1 VYTTRIL
8 ISSVCIL
15 ITRLTPLATAQ
26 ATAVAPSRQ
35 HPPGCWP
42 QEYSIQRDDNAGILT
57 LSTPYYTVQHNLKR
71 GGVISKIG
79 YTHGRLD
86 NLLAEPIATSVQDE
100 NDTVLRDIGDYD
112 PRVAYA
118 KNGNNATVTV
128 ECNLVDNDNRD
139 SGAMVKTIYEYRWGY
154 IKIHKEFYFPADSV
168 RIKNLSVLSTLLDPS
183 LSDYGYREGTTE
195 EEGAEPFGFG
205 ICQWKKLKDGAPPE
219 QSLKTPYVPRYL
231 VFANHGIEGIEWFVS
246 SDLSQWNLQ
255 LAGQR
260 GRGLCK
266 IGAGRDPAGIS
277 VSICPLNTLQGAV
290 VLKGVYR
297 FDYYIGMPILE
308 GHANRPWLHS
318 SFNRNKGN
326 WVSEETVKGWFESGI
341 RTVHCHND
349 GDYYEDGLFWRDGS
363 YPPYPPEDM
372 KKFDKVIEA
381 CHRYGIRV
389 ATYFSNKEL
398 HSSTEEFQQHG
409 QNWARKDNKENIS
422 HTYFRAGSE
431 FGVQMCLKS
440 GWLEFLK
447 FSVDRVLK
455 NHELDGVYYDWNAA
469 LLCSNPAHVL
479 ERDSS
484 TSADDTAGGLTSS
497 LACHWDM
504 DELIELMEWTR
515 QRVGPNGLV
524 IVHNTRVPM
533 FVVENFAN
541 YVVGMEWGYKK
552 WTDSAAKLQELP
564 LEWDFVGARAR
575 GVIGYGIIDQS
586 APRRLHKLLAL
597 EALLTG
603 VAPWPASPEAIE
615 LHAILKPLG
624 DIEQYR
630 FEDWR
635 NNAVTLG
642 NEDCASAIYSSSRE
656 AYILLGNFDVEPKK
670 VFFRVNPRKL
680 PCPLSSIS
688 SCQVV
693 STDKSVDI
701 DLEKLTGDGD
711 EISLPPD
718 GAVLVHIR

>member
-1 VYTTRIL
+1 
-8 ISSVCIL
+8 VCIL
-15 ITRLTPLATAQ
+15 ITRFAPPATAQ
-26 ATAVAPSRQ
+26 ASAVAPSQQ

-42 QEYSIQRDDNAGILT
+42 QEYSIQRDDKSGILT
-57 LSTPYYTVQHNLKR
+57 LSTPYYTVQHNLRK
-71 GGVISKIG
+71 GGAISKIG

-86 NLLAEPIATSVQDE
+86 NLLVEPITTSVQDE
-100 NDTVLRDIGDYD
+100 NDMLLIDIADRD

-118 KNGNNATVTV
+118 KNGNTATVTID
-128 ECNLVDNDNRD
+128 CNLVDNDNQV
-139 SGAMVKTIYEYRWGY
+139 SGAMVKTRYEYRWGY
-154 IKIHKEFYFPADSV
+154 IKIHKEFYFPGNSV
-168 RIKNLSVLSTLLDPS
+168 RVKNLSILSTVLDSS

-195 EEGAEPFGFG
+195 EEGAEPFTFG
-205 ICQWKKLKDGAPPE
+205 ICQWRNLKDGAP
-219 QSLKTPYVPRYL
+219 SDRYLKTPYVPRYL

-246 SDLSQWNLQ
+246 SDLSQWDLQ

-260 GRGLCK
+260 GKGLCN
-266 IGAGRDPAGIS
+266 IDTSADPAGIS
-277 VSICPLNTLQGAV
+277 VSICPLNVPQEAAT
-290 VLKGVYR
+290 LKGVFK

-308 GHANRPWLHS
+308 KHANRPWLHS

-326 WVSEETVKGWFESGI
+326 WVSEETVKQWAQSGI

-349 GDYYEDGLFWRDGS
+349 GDYYGDGLFWRDGS

-372 KKFDKVIEA
+372 KKYDRVIEA

-409 QNWARKDNKENIS
+409 QDWARKDNKENIS

-455 NHELDGVYYDWNAA
+455 NHALDGVYYDWNAA
-469 LLCSNPAHVL
+469 LLCSNPSHVAKG
-479 ERDSS
+479 SS
-484 TSADDTAGGLTSS
+484 TSADNSAGSPAPS
-497 LACHWDM
+497 FACHWDM

-552 WTDSAAKLQELP
+552 WTDSAPKLEELP
-564 LEWDFVGARAR
+564 LEWDFAGARSR
-575 GVIGYGIIDQS
+575 GVIGYGIIDQN

-615 LHAILKPLG
+615 LYKILEPLG
-624 DIEQYR
+624 DVEQYG

-635 NNAVTLG
+635 NKAVTLG
-642 NEDCASAIYSSSRE
+642 GEGCASAIYSSSRE
-656 AYILLGNFDVEPKK
+656 AHILVGNFAAEPKK
-670 VFFRVNPRKL
+670 VLLRINPQKL
-680 PCPLSSIS
+680 PYPLSSIS

-693 STDKSVDI
+693 SADKSVDL
-701 DLEKLTGDGD
+701 DAGRLTSDGED
-711 EISLPPD
+711 IGVPPD
-718 GAVLVHIR
+718 SAVVVHIK

>member
-1 VYTTRIL
+1 MCTTRRL
-8 ISSVCIL
+8 ICNVCIL
-15 ITRLTPLATAQ
+15 ITCLSPLATAQ
-26 ATAVAPSRQ
+26 AVSSSQAHR
-35 HPPGCWP
+35 PGCWP
-42 QEYSIQRDDNAGILT
+42 QEYSIQRDDSAGILT
-57 LSTPYYTVQHNLKR
+57 LSTPYYTVQHDLKK
-71 GGVISKIG
+71 GGAISKIG

-86 NLLAEPIATSVQDE
+86 NLLVEPMTTSVRDE
-100 NDTVLRDIGDYD
+100 NGTILRDIGDHD
-112 PRVAYA
+112 PRVGYA
-118 KNGNNATVTV
+118 KNGNTVTV
-128 ECNLVDNDNRD
+128 TVDCNLVDNNGV
-139 SGAMVKTIYEYRWGY
+139 SGATVRTIYEYRWGY
-154 IKIHKEFYFPADSV
+154 IKIRKEFYFPAGSV
-168 RIKNLSVLSTLLDPS
+168 RIKNLNVLSTVLDPS

-195 EEGAEPFGFG
+195 EEGAAPFGFG
-205 ICQWKKLKDGAPPE
+205 ICQWKNLRDGASPD
-219 QSLKTPYVPRYL
+219 QSFKTPSVPRYL
-231 VFANHGIEGIEWFVS
+231 VFANQGIEGIEWFVS
-246 SDLSQWNLQ
+246 SDLSQWDLQ

-260 GRGLCK
+260 GKGLCK
-266 IGAGRDPAGIS
+266 VDTSADSAGIS
-277 VSICPLNTLQGAV
+277 VSICPLDVSEGSVAPKRV
-290 VLKGVYR
+290 CR
-297 FDYYIGMPILE
+297 FDYYIGMPVLE

-318 SFNRNKGN
+318 TFNRNQGN

-372 KKFDKVIEA
+372 KRYDKVIEA
-381 CHRYGIRV
+381 CHRHGIRV

-409 QNWARKDNKENIS
+409 QEWARKDSKGNVN
-422 HTYFRAGSE
+422 HNYFRAGSE

-440 GWLEFLK
+440 GWLEFFK
-447 FSVDRVLK
+447 SSVDMVLR

-469 LLCSNPAHVL
+469 LLCSNPAHVV
-479 ERDSS
+479 ERGSGA
-484 TSADDTAGGLTSS
+484 SADNAGAGLPPS

-533 FVVENFAN
+533 FVIENFAN

-552 WTDSAAKLQELP
+552 WTDSATKLEELP
-564 LEWDFVGARAR
+564 LEWDFVGARSR
-575 GVIGYGIIDQS
+575 GVIGYGIIDQN
-586 APRRLHKLLAL
+586 APRRLHKLLAI
-597 EALLTG
+597 EALFTG

-615 LHAILKPLG
+615 LYKILEPLG
-624 DIEQYR
+624 DIEQYK

-635 NNAVTLG
+635 NKAVTLDSG
-642 NEDCASAIYSSSRE
+642 DCASAVYSSSGQ

-670 VFFRVNPRKL
+670 VLFRINPRKL
-680 PCPLSSIS
+680 PCPLSSVT

-693 STDKSVDI
+693 NAYRSLGL
-701 DLEKLTGDGD
+701 DLEKLTGGGE
-711 EISLPPD
+711 EIGLPPD

>member
-1 VYTTRIL
+1 MYTTRIL

-15 ITRLTPLATAQ
+15 VTRLTPLATAQ
-26 ATAVAPSRQ
+26 VAAVAPSQQ

-86 NLLAEPIATSVQDE
+86 NLLVEPITTSVRGE
-100 NDTVLRDIGDYD
+100 NDTILRDIADRD

-118 KNGNNATVTV
+118 KNGNTVTVTV

-139 SGAMVKTIYEYRWGY
+139 SGATIRTIYDYRWGY
-154 IKIHKEFYFPADSV
+154 IKIHKEFYFPVNSG
-168 RIKNLSVLSTLLDPS
+168 RIKNLSVLSTVLDRG

-195 EEGAEPFGFG
+195 QEGAAPFTFG
-205 ICQWKKLKDGAPPE
+205 ICQWKKLKDGAPSD

-246 SDLSQWNLQ
+246 SDLSQWDLQ

-260 GRGLCK
+260 GKGLCNISAK
-266 IGAGRDPAGIS
+266 SDAAGIS
-277 VSICPLNTLQGAV
+277 VSICPLNVPQEAV
-290 VLKGVYR
+290 ALKGVYR

-318 SFNRNKGN
+318 SFNRNRGD
-326 WVSEETVKGWFESGI
+326 WVSEEAVKGWSQSGI

-372 KKFDKVIEA
+372 RKYDKVIEA

-409 QNWARKDNKENIS
+409 QDWARKDNNGNIS
-422 HTYFRAGSE
+422 RNYFREGSE

-440 GWLEFLK
+440 GWLEFFKL
-447 FSVDRVLK
+447 SVDRVLR
-455 NHELDGVYYDWNAA
+455 NHDLDGVYYDWNAA
-469 LLCSNPAHVL
+469 LLCSNPAHVA
-479 ERDSS
+479 EGSG
-484 TSADDTAGGLTSS
+484 TSAGNAGGGLAPS

-504 DELIELMEWTR
+504 DGLIELMEWTR
-515 QRVGPNGLV
+515 QRVGPDGLI

-533 FVVENFAN
+533 FAIENFAN
-541 YVVGMEWGYKK
+541 YVVGMEWGYQK
-552 WTDSAAKLQELP
+552 WTDSAPKLQELP
-564 LEWDFVGARAR
+564 LEWDFAGARCR
-575 GVIGYGIIDQS
+575 GVIGYGIIDQN

-615 LHAILKPLG
+615 LYKILEPLG
-624 DIEQYR
+624 DVEQYR

-635 NNAVTLG
+635 NKAVTLDG
-642 NEDCASAIYSSSRE
+642 EDCASAIYSSSRE
-656 AYILLGNFDVEPKK
+656 AYILVSNFDIEPKK
-670 VFFRVNPRKL
+670 ATFTIDLRRL
-680 PCPLSSIS
+680 PCPLSSVS
-688 SCQVV
+688 SCKIV
-693 STDKSVDI
+693 STDKSVNLDVG
-701 DLEKLTGDGD
+701 KLTGDGE
-711 EISLPPD
+711 EIDLPPD
-718 GAVLVHIR
+718 GAVLVHIK

>member
-1 VYTTRIL
+1 MYTTRIL

-15 ITRLTPLATAQ
+15 VTRFASLAAAQ
-26 ATAVAPSRQ
+26 ASAAAPSERNA
-35 HPPGCWP
+35 PDCWP
-42 QEYSIQRDDNAGILT
+42 QEYSIQRDDKSGTLT
-57 LSTPYYTVQHNLKR
+57 LSTPYYTVQHNLKK
-71 GGVISKIG
+71 GGAISKIG

-86 NLLAEPIATSVQDE
+86 NLLVEPITTSVQDE
-100 NDTVLRDIGDYD
+100 NDIVLRDLSDHD
-112 PRVAYA
+112 PRVAYV
-118 KNGNNATVTV
+118 KDGNTVTV
-128 ECNLVDNDNRD
+128 TIDCNLVENDNRG
-139 SGAMVKTIYEYRWGY
+139 SGATVRTIYEYRWGY
-154 IKIHKEFYFPADSV
+154 IKIHKEFYFPVDSV
-168 RIKNLSVLSTLLDPS
+168 RIKNLSILSTVLDPS

-195 EEGAEPFGFG
+195 QEGAEPFAFG
-205 ICQWKKLKDGAPPE
+205 ICQWKKLKAGTPSDQPLKAPH
-219 QSLKTPYVPRYL
+219 VPRYL

-246 SDLSQWNLQ
+246 SDLSQWDLQ

-260 GRGLCK
+260 GKGLCNISAK
-266 IGAGRDPAGIS
+266 SDAAGIS
-277 VSICPLNTLQGAV
+277 VSICPLNVPQEAV
-290 VLKGVYR
+290 ALKGVYR

-318 SFNRNKGN
+318 SFNRNRGD
-326 WVSEETVKGWFESGI
+326 WVSEEAVEQWSQSGI

-372 KKFDKVIEA
+372 RKFDKVIEA
-381 CHRYGIRV
+381 CHHYGIRV

-409 QNWARKDNKENIS
+409 RDWARKDNNGNIS
-422 HTYFRAGSE
+422 RTYFRAGSE

-447 FSVDRVLK
+447 FSVDRVLQ

-469 LLCSNPAHVL
+469 LLCSNPAHVA
-479 ERDSS
+479 EGSS
-484 TSADDTAGGLTSS
+484 TSADNTAGGLASS

-515 QRVGPNGLV
+515 QRVGPDGLI

-552 WTDSAAKLQELP
+552 WTDSAPKLQELP
-564 LEWDFVGARAR
+564 LEWDFVGARSR
-575 GVIGYGIIDQS
+575 GVIGYGIIDQN

-615 LHAILKPLG
+615 LHTILKPLG
-624 DIEQYR
+624 DIEQYK

-635 NNAVTLG
+635 NKAVTLDSG
-642 NEDCASAIYSSSRE
+642 DCASAVYSSSRQ
-656 AYILLGNFDVEPKK
+656 AYVLLGNFDAEPKK
-670 VFFRVNPRKL
+670 VLFRINPRKL

-688 SCQVV
+688 SCQIV
-693 STDKSVDI
+693 SADKSVDL
-701 DLEKLTGDGD
+701 DLEKLTGDGE
-711 EISLPPD
+711 EIGLPSD
-718 GAVLVHIR
+718 SAVLVHIR